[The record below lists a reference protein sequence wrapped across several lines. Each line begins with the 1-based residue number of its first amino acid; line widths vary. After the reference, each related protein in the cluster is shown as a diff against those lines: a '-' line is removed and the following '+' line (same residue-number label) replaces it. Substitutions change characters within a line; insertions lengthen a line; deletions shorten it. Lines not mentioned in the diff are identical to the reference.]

1 MGPRSPNKPQCHLK
15 LRMEFWERVTRM
27 KLQTRKQH
35 EAFATLNS
43 VAEPVCRLRCL
54 CWCRS
59 WDAESFAG
67 PAHLFRRSLEDLK
80 DLCFSNGILWQG
92 CNFDH
97 DANCLEKL
105 ESYRDCL
112 ES

>member
-67 PAHLFRRSLEDLK
+67 PASVPSLFGGSQGSLLVKRRFMARVQLRSR
-80 DLCFSNGILWQG
+80 C
-92 CNFDH
+92 
-97 DANCLEKL
+97 KL
-105 ESYRDCL
+105 FGEARVI
-112 ES
+112 